1 MRNVSFNQIVECVKN
16 LYIAI
21 NHEVRPDYMQALEK
35 ALKNEKS
42 DLAKHVLQIMLENYR
57 VAKEE
62 LIPMCQDT
70 GTAIFFVEIGRDIQI
85 EGNIEDAINEGVRHA
100 AKEGYLRTSMV
111 NHPATRRINTRDNT
125 PALIHI
131 DIVPGE
137 KIKIHGMAKGGG
149 SENKSRTYALVPI
162 EGKEG
167 VKRIVLETVKL
178 AGANACPPFVVGVGI
193 GGSSDKAPF
202 LAKKALLR
210 EIGSKNPDPELDEF
224 EKELLEDINKLGIG
238 PQGLGGTTT
247 AVAVFIESYPCHI
260 ASLPVAVCIQCNA
273 YRHKCIEV

>member
-1 MRNVSFNQIVECVKN
+1 
-16 LYIAI
+16 
-21 NHEVRPDYMQALEK
+21 
-35 ALKNEKS
+35 
-42 DLAKHVLQIMLENYR
+42 
-57 VAKEE
+57 
-62 LIPMCQDT
+62 
-70 GTAIFFVEIGRDIQI
+70 
-85 EGNIEDAINEGVRHA
+85 
-100 AKEGYLRTSMV
+100 
-111 NHPATRRINTRDNT
+111 
-125 PALIHI
+125 
-131 DIVPGE
+131 
-137 KIKIHGMAKGGG
+137 MAKGGG
-149 SENKSRTYALVPI
+149 SENKSKTYALVPI

-167 VKRIVLETVKL
+167 VKRVVLETVKL

-210 EIGSKNPDPELDEF
+210 KIGSKNSDPELDEF
-224 EKELLEDINKLGIG
+224 ERELLEDVNKLGIG